1 MRSHH
6 TPRLTIAAAAAVA
19 ATLAA
24 AGCGASGPDRAGG
37 TEKAK
42 PVVLTFA
49 NGNGDTLELEP
60 FAAAVR
66 RLSHGS
72 IRIKFENDWRHGST
86 SYEQGVI
93 RDTAAGRADLAWSSA
108 RA

>member
-1 MRSHH
+1 MHSHH
-6 TPRLTIAAAAAVA
+6 SHRRTTDASVAAAAA
-19 ATLAA
+19 LAA
-24 AGCGASGPDRAGG
+24 AACGSSGPDRAGG

-49 NGNGDTLELEP
+49 NGNGDTIELEP

-72 IRIKFENDWRHGST
+72 VRIVFKNDWRHGST
-86 SYEQGVI
+86 SYEKGVI
-93 RDTAAGRADLAWSSA
+93 RDTAAGKADLAW
-108 RA
+108 